1 MAPSS
6 ILRAALRARPA
17 SAFRLIRSTAVARPV
32 IASFSTSSIRKEARD
47 PHDPH
52 QEETFEDFTAR
63 YAREHGVVPESD
75 SGEAAGARSGTLDE
89 E

>member
-17 SAFRLIRSTAVARPV
+17 AAFRPLRSTAVARPV
-32 IASFSTSSIRKEARD
+32 IASFSTSSVSKASD

-52 QEETFEDFTAR
+52 HEETFEEFTAR
-63 YAREHGVVPESD
+63 YAKGDDLENTGICEVKNVGIRRWD
-75 SGEAAGARSGTLDE
+75 DE
-89 E
+89 